1 MNHSKLTP
9 EMVDGIKKDF
19 IKGLTVR
26 YLLTKYK
33 ISTVTLYK
41 ITEGLKQKR
50 KETNIYEKVKK
61 DRAELGL
68 THGKLA
74 IKYGISV
81 DYVKRIL
88 YNKEF
93 IEYMENPDKGIEQI
107 LASDIVYLIFNLN
120 YVYSHT
126 GAEDQKVYKHYN
138 FVKSKLLYIELV
150 DHPVLGWYYHCD
162 SRGKNIC
169 DSRYAKRY
177 FDNIEECKKD
187 LGKTLRK
194 LGY

>member
-9 EMVDGIKKDF
+9 EMVEGIKKDYL
-19 IKGLTVR
+19 KGNTQKTII
-26 YLLTKYK
+26 YKYR
-33 ISTVTLYK
+33 ISTATMYS
-41 ITEGLKQKR
+41 ICEGLKQKR
-50 KETNIYEKVKK
+50 KEKNIFEKVHF
-61 DRAELGL
+61 DREHYQL
-68 THGKLA
+68 TLGKLA
-74 IKYGISV
+74 IKYCISEN
-81 DYVKRIL
+81 YVKRIL

-93 IEYMENPDKGIEQI
+93 NEYMKHPDTGLKQK
-107 LASDIVYLIFNLN
+107 LQSDIVYLIHSIE

-126 GAEDQKVYKHYN
+126 GAEDQKVYKYHN
-138 FVKSKLLYIELV
+138 FLKSKLFYIEFV
-150 DHPVLGWYYHCD
+150 DHPVFGWYYHCD

-177 FDNIEECKKD
+177 FDNIEDCKKD

>member
-1 MNHSKLTP
+1 MIISKLTP
-9 EMVDGIKKDF
+9 EMIEGIQNDF
-19 IKGLTVR
+19 AKGLTIR
-26 YLLTKYK
+26 YLMNKYK
-33 ISTVTLYK
+33 TSTATIYK
-41 ITEGLKQKR
+41 ITEGLKQTR
-50 KETNIYEKVKK
+50 KKTNIYENVKK
-61 DRAELGL
+61 DREQLEL

-74 IKYGISV
+74 IKYDISV
-81 DYVKRIL
+81 NYVKRIL

-93 IEYMENPDKGIEQI
+93 IEYMENPEKGVEQI
-107 LASDIVYLIFNLN
+107 LANDIVYLIVNLY

-177 FDNIEECKKD
+177 FDNMEDCKKD

>member
-1 MNHSKLTP
+1 MNIKNLEP
-9 EMVDGIKKDF
+9 EQIEKIQADYV
-19 IKGLTVR
+19 KGMTINS
-26 YLLTKYK
+26 
-33 ISTVTLYK
+33 ISTKHKVGRGLIYK
-41 ITEGLKQKR
+41 YCDNLIQNKKQK
-50 KETNIYEKVKK
+50 NIYEKVHY
-61 DRAELGL
+61 DRKNLKL

-74 IKYGISV
+74 IKYSISV

-93 IEYMENPDKGIEQI
+93 NEYMRNPDKGLKQI
-107 LASDIVYLIFNLN
+107 LQNDIVYLIENLN
-120 YVYSHT
+120 FIYSHT
-126 GAEDQKVYKHYN
+126 GAEDQKVYKYHN
-138 FVKSKLLYIELV
+138 FIKSKLFYIELV
-150 DHPVLGWYYHCD
+150 DHPKTGWYFHCD

-177 FDNIEECKKD
+177 FDSMEDCKKD